1 MKNSESRARPVLSDK
16 TSFKLSS
23 SAMVWLF
30 QDSNQRHFCK
40 KSKYYCKSKESRNTL
55 RLVFE
60 IVPAFGRRRSQPED
74 IWNSSLCEYF
84 DSVGLPTP
92 QADGKAIFYL
102 VILKETTTTLFGQ
115 TWASSLFNL
124 MLLNKRNKGTSFQY
138 CLSNKNDINV

>member
-60 IVPAFGRRRSQPED
+60 IVPALGRRRSQPED
-74 IWNSSLCEYF
+74 IWNSSLCKYF

-102 VILKETTTTLFGQ
+102 VILKETTRNNFIRSDVGIM
-115 TWASSLFNL
+115 FNL
-124 MLLNKRNKGTSFQY
+124 MLLKKRKKGTSFQY
-138 CLSNKNDINV
+138 CLGNKNDINV

>member
-23 SAMVWLF
+23 SAMMWLF

-74 IWNSSLCEYF
+74 IWNSSFCEYF

-102 VILKETTTTLFGQ
+102 VILKETTRNNSIRSDVGIM
-115 TWASSLFNL
+115 FNL
-124 MLLNKRNKGTSFQY
+124 MLLKKRNKGTSFQY